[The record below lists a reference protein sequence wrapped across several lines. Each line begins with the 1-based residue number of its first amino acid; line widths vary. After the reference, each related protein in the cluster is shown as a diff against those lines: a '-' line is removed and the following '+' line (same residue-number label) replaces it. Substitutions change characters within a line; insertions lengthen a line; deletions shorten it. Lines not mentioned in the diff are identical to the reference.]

1 MRNFFASLFG
11 ALIGI
16 FLALFLIF
24 IIAVGMIHTA
34 VKSIQEEHATISSS
48 ASVLEIRLSHE
59 IKERSPE
66 RSFNFKLD
74 DNEKVFTESSGLNDI
89 ILDIQHAA
97 TDNSI
102 KGIFLNL
109 SDVPSGI
116 ATIEDI
122 RNALLKFKESHKF
135 IIAYSSGYSQKSYY
149 LASVADNVYLYPEGE
164 IFMKGLSAQIMFYK
178 KALDKLGIE
187 VQVFRHGRYKSF
199 VEPYILEKMSPD
211 NKLQTRMLLTSVW
224 DKMLS
229 DIGASRNITVAT
241 LNDLIDNLTVH
252 TAQLAKE
259 NKFVDDLLYPDEV
272 MDKIK
277 AKLSLPATK
286 NISFIGLDDYR
297 ETFTPSEYQS
307 GIPKTPLSKIAV
319 IYAYGD
325 IVQGNGNGDDIGSKR
340 ISEAIQQARLDVN
353 VKAIV
358 LRVNSPG
365 GDALASDIIWREVD
379 LAKKVKPVV
388 VSMGDYAASGGYYIA
403 CDANEIVAEPN
414 TITGSIGV
422 FGLIPNAQGFLSD
435 KLGITVDTVSTNT
448 HAAAGSVLYPLM
460 SSEAAV
466 LQGGIENFYHTF
478 LTRVA
483 DGRKLT
489 TAQVDSIAQGRV
501 WTGTQALQ
509 IGLVD
514 TLGDMKMAIAIAA
527 KKAHITAYNIEEL
540 PGMISPLRKLLSR
553 FSGDD
558 AESKIL
564 EKELGYIYEPVQEF
578 SKAMQMKGVQA
589 RMPYQL
595 IIE

>member
-11 ALIGI
+11 ALVGI
-16 FLALFLIF
+16 FLAFFLVF
-24 IIAVGMIHTA
+24 IIVVGMVNSTIKEDHT
-34 VKSIQEEHATISSS
+34 IPTGSS
-48 ASVLEIRLSHE
+48 SVLEIRLSHE

-66 RSFNFKLD
+66 RSFNFKLN

-89 ILDIQHAA
+89 ILDIRHAA

-109 SDVPSGI
+109 SDVPSGV
-116 ATIEDI
+116 ATIENI
-122 RNALLKFKESHKF
+122 RNELLKFKESHKF

-164 IFMKGLSAQIMFYK
+164 IFMKGLSAQILFYK

-199 VEPYILEKMSPD
+199 VEPYIFEKMSPD

-229 DIGASRNITVAT
+229 DIGASRNITVPT
-241 LNDLIDNLTVH
+241 LNQLIDDMTVR
-252 TAQLAKE
+252 TAELAKE
-259 NKFVDDLLYPDEV
+259 NRFVDDLLYPDEV
-272 MDKIK
+272 IDKIK
-277 AKLSLPATK
+277 TKLSLPATK

-297 ETFTPSEYQS
+297 ETFTPSEYQPAVS
-307 GIPKTPLSKIAV
+307 QTPQPKIAV

-340 ISEAIQQARLDVN
+340 ISEAIQRARLDVN
-353 VKAIV
+353 IKAIV

-460 SSEAAV
+460 S
-466 LQGGIENFYHTF
+466 
-478 LTRVA
+478 
-483 DGRKLT
+483 
-489 TAQVDSIAQGRV
+489 
-501 WTGTQALQ
+501 
-509 IGLVD
+509 
-514 TLGDMKMAIAIAA
+514 
-527 KKAHITAYNIEEL
+527 
-540 PGMISPLRKLLSR
+540 
-553 FSGDD
+553 
-558 AESKIL
+558 
-564 EKELGYIYEPVQEF
+564 
-578 SKAMQMKGVQA
+578 
-589 RMPYQL
+589 
-595 IIE
+595 

>member
-16 FLALFLIF
+16 FLAFFLIF
-24 IIAVGMIHTA
+24 IFVVGMVNSA
-34 VKSIQEEHATISSS
+34 VKSIKKDSTTITSSS
-48 ASVLEIRLSHE
+48 SVLEIRLSHE

-74 DNEKVFTESSGLNDI
+74 DNEKVFTENSGLNDI

-102 KGIFLNL
+102 KGIFLDL

-116 ATIEDI
+116 ATVENI
-122 RNALLKFKESHKF
+122 RNELLKFKESHKF

-224 DKMLS
+224 DKMLGE
-229 DIGASRNITVAT
+229 IGASRNITVAT
-241 LNDLIDNLTVH
+241 LNELIDNLTVH

-272 MDKIK
+272 IDKIK
-277 AKLSLPATK
+277 TKLSLPATK

-307 GIPKTPLSKIAV
+307 GIPKTPLSKIAI

-340 ISEAIQQARLDVN
+340 ISEAIQQARLDAN

-379 LAKKVKPVV
+379 MAKKVKPVV

-514 TLGDMKMAIAIAA
+514 TLGGMKMAIAIAA
-527 KKAHITAYNIEEL
+527 KKAHITSYTIEEL

-564 EKELGYIYEPVQEF
+564 EKELGNMYEPVQEL
-578 SKAMQMKGVQA
+578 SKAIQMKGVQA

>member
-11 ALIGI
+11 ALVGI
-16 FLALFLIF
+16 FLAFFLVF
-24 IIAVGMIHTA
+24 IIVVGMVNSTIKEDHT
-34 VKSIQEEHATISSS
+34 IPTGSS
-48 ASVLEIRLSHE
+48 SVLEIRLSHE

-66 RSFNFKLD
+66 RSFNFKLN

-89 ILDIQHAA
+89 ILDIRHAA

-109 SDVPSGI
+109 SDVPSGV
-116 ATIEDI
+116 ATIENI
-122 RNALLKFKESHKF
+122 RNELLKFKESHKF

-164 IFMKGLSAQIMFYK
+164 IFMKGLSAQILFYK

-199 VEPYILEKMSPD
+199 VEPYIFEKMSPD

-229 DIGASRNITVAT
+229 DIGASRNITVPT
-241 LNDLIDNLTVH
+241 LNQLIDDMTVR
-252 TAQLAKE
+252 TAELAKE
-259 NKFVDDLLYPDEV
+259 NRFVDDLLYPDEV
-272 MDKIK
+272 IDKIK
-277 AKLSLPATK
+277 TKLSLPATK

-297 ETFTPSEYQS
+297 ETFTPSEYQPAVS
-307 GIPKTPLSKIAV
+307 QTPQPKIAV

-340 ISEAIQQARLDVN
+340 ISEAIQRARLDVN
-353 VKAIV
+353 IKAIV

-527 KKAHITAYNIEEL
+527 KKAHITSYTIEEL
-540 PGMISPLRKLLSR
+540 PGMISSLRKFLNR

-564 EKELGYIYEPVQEF
+564 EKELGNIYEPVQEL
-578 SKAMQMKGVQA
+578 SKVMQMKGVQA